1 MDKVEIIYE
10 RLRNKAFEIG
20 RPEERARAEVMINT
34 IKQLRS
40 SHACLMKLSKQKAQ
54 EKQLQA
60 LALCYRQ
67 GELRILC
74 RGQFFERRDKDGNVK
89 LTSYKYINE

>member
-1 MDKVEIIYE
+1 MENVEKIYE
-10 RLRNKAFEIG
+10 RFRNKAFEMG

-34 IKQLRS
+34 IKQLRLT
-40 SHACLMKLSKQKAQ
+40 HACIMNLPKQKAQ

-74 RGQFFERRDKDGNVK
+74 RGQFFERRDKDGNVR

>member
-1 MDKVEIIYE
+1 MDKIEHIYE
-10 RLRNKAFEIG
+10 RFRNKAYEIG

-34 IKQLRS
+34 IKQLRL

-60 LALCYRQ
+60 LAICYQQ
-67 GELRILC
+67 GELRMLC
-74 RGQFFERRDKDGNVK
+74 RGYFFEHTDKNGNVR